1 MVPAKYFVLAWAV
14 LQSLFSPCKSLRF
27 HFVKAGVKAEIQFDF
42 VETPDDEGMS
52 FNWYK
57 ARSNEEIPL
66 FVESCGDDK
75 SEGKFVCKR
84 SREKLVLEI
93 YVIQM
98 EDSGRYLCGSRAED
112 ILVVSALV
120 VGDSYTP
127 STQVMVLHPAAQSPS
142 SQNMQSNQLACVVHG
157 VSNLVEVSW
166 EVSGGVQQKGQ
177 TFLLN
182 EDSISLTF
190 VSLLPIPKEVQS
202 RGGKMTCEVRFNS
215 SGTTVKKST
224 MFNASSSEDHDGKC
238 PLYAVSRVVV
248 GGLALL
254 MLLLLFFGTNSVL
267 LNQI

>member
-1 MVPAKYFVLAWAV
+1 MIQWNVDHNIYNIRFFKNLVYFYAKQLEKGLFLCNVFVLHV
-14 LQSLFSPCKSLRF
+14 ERRLCEFKSLLGLFS
-27 HFVKAGVKAEIQFDF
+27 
-42 VETPDDEGMS
+42 
-52 FNWYK
+52 
-57 ARSNEEIPL
+57 
-66 FVESCGDDK
+66 
-75 SEGKFVCKR
+75 R
-84 SREKLVLEI
+84 SR
-93 YVIQM
+93 
-98 EDSGRYLCGSRAED
+98 
-112 ILVVSALV
+112 SALNNTNPLCFSS
-120 VGDSYTP
+120 DSYTP

-238 PLYAVSRVVV
+238 PPYVMSLAGV

-254 MLLLLFFGTNSVL
+254 LLLLSVLWHRFCPSKPSKMLLLPRLLF
-267 LNQI
+267 